1 MAFQNPNQFKKDP
14 TLSHSALV
22 KRQATLVKV
31 LTAPKTINTKDGRT
45 FTIVDLEIDGVK
57 HAHFIDSDEIRAGF
71 IQHVGQQVVLIASGN
86 SKNRTAKIDFQ
97 SAGIPASKLPQ
108 PTVIVES
115 KPAAFKTVTSQYG
128 SQSIPQSPQNTPKI
142 APKTV
147 SAPIHND
154 KAVKQYLCQAA
165 NLMRLCVKKAN
176 DIAVE
181 MGLPP
186 EHRQGIATTLFIN
199 GDKQGYI
206 QLMPISAFTPEE
218 LGFGSS
224 KAEKLDAPE
233 PNE

>member
-14 TLSHSALV
+14 TLSHSTLV

-45 FTIVDLEIDGVK
+45 FTIVDLEVDGVK
-57 HAHFIDSDEIRAGF
+57 HAHFIDTDEIRAGF

-86 SKNRTAKIDFQ
+86 SKQRTAKIDFQ
-97 SAGIPASKLPQ
+97 SAGIPASQ
-108 PTVIVES
+108 MAS
-115 KPAAFKTVTSQYG
+115 YQASAQAAVA
-128 SQSIPQSPQNTPKI
+128 PQS
-142 APKTV
+142 APKV
-147 SAPIHND
+147 AAPIHND
-154 KAVKQYLCQAA
+154 KPVKQYLCQAA

-176 DIAVE
+176 DIALE

-186 EHRQGIATTLFIN
+186 EHRQGIATTLFIQSDRK
-199 GDKQGYI
+199 GFVD
-206 QLMPISAFTPEE
+206 LMPISAFTPEE

-224 KAEKLDAPE
+224 KAEKLDSPT

>member
-45 FTIVDLEIDGVK
+45 FTIVDLEVDGVK

-86 SKNRTAKIDFQ
+86 SKNRTAKIEFQ
-97 SAGIPASKLPQ
+97 SAGFSGSNLLKSQ
-108 PTVIVES
+108 PEQAPV
-115 KPAAFKTVTSQYG
+115 A
-128 SQSIPQSPQNTPKI
+128 PKI

-147 SAPIHND
+147 SAPTHND

-186 EHRQGIATTLFIN
+186 EHRQGIATTMFIQSDRK
-199 GDKQGYI
+199 GFVD
-206 QLMPISAFTPEE
+206 LMPISAFSPEE

-224 KAEKLDAPE
+224 KAEKLDSPE

>member
-1 MAFQNPNQFKKDP
+1 
-14 TLSHSALV
+14 
-22 KRQATLVKV
+22 LVKV

-71 IQHVGQQVVLIASGN
+71 IQNVGQQVVLIASGN
-86 SKNRTAKIDFQ
+86 SKSGSAKIDFQ

-108 PTVIVES
+108 QTP
-115 KPAAFKTVTSQYG
+115 VTA
-128 SQSIPQSPQNTPKI
+128 PKI
-142 APKTV
+142 EPKIV

-176 DIAVE
+176 DIAIE

-186 EHRQGIATTLFIN
+186 EHRQGIATTLFIQSDRK
-199 GDKQGYI
+199 GFVD
-206 QLMPISAFTPEE
+206 LMPISAFTPQE

-224 KAEKLDAPE
+224 KAEKLNDPE
-233 PNE
+233 AND

>member
-45 FTIVDLEIDGVK
+45 FTIVDLEVDGVK

-97 SAGIPASKLPQ
+97 SAGVPASRLPQ
-108 PTVIVES
+108 Q
-115 KPAAFKTVTSQYG
+115 AAVT
-128 SQSIPQSPQNTPKI
+128 PQNTPKI
-142 APKTV
+142 EPKTV
-147 SAPIHND
+147 SAPTHND

-186 EHRQGIATTLFIN
+186 EHRQGIATTLFIQSDRK
-199 GDKQGYI
+199 GFVD
-206 QLMPISAFTPEE
+206 LMPISAFTPQE

-224 KAEKLDAPE
+224 KADKLNE
-233 PNE
+233 PTAND

>member
-45 FTIVDLEIDGVK
+45 FTIVDLEVDGVK

-97 SAGIPASKLPQ
+97 SAGFSGSNLLKSQ
-108 PTVIVES
+108 PEQTPV
-115 KPAAFKTVTSQYG
+115 A
-128 SQSIPQSPQNTPKI
+128 PKI

-147 SAPIHND
+147 SAPTHND

-186 EHRQGIATTLFIN
+186 EHRQGIATTMFIQSDRK
-199 GDKQGYI
+199 GFVD
-206 QLMPISAFTPEE
+206 LMPISAFSPEE

-224 KAEKLDAPE
+224 KAEKLDSPE

>member
-14 TLSHSALV
+14 TISHSALV

-45 FTIVDLEIDGVK
+45 FTIVDLEVDGVK
-57 HAHFIDSDEIRAGF
+57 HAHFIDTDEIRAGF

-86 SKNRTAKIDFQ
+86 SKNRSAKIDFQ
-97 SAGIPASKLPQ
+97 SAGIPASQ
-108 PTVIVES
+108 MAS
-115 KPAAFKTVTSQYG
+115 YA
-128 SQSIPQSPQNTPKI
+128 SQSAAASPQNAPKI
-142 APKTV
+142 EPKTV

-181 MGLPP
+181 MALPP

-206 QLMPISAFTPEE
+206 QLMPITPYSPQQY
-218 LGFGSS
+218 GWGSS
-224 KAEKLDAPE
+224 KGTSLNLPI
-233 PNE
+233 PNENEE